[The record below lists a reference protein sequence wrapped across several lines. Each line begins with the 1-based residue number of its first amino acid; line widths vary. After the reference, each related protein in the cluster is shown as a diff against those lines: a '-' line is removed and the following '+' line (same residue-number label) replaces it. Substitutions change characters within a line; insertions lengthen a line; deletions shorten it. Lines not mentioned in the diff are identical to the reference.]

1 MLLFQCFIHRK
12 GDHGAGGGDGQGDGH
27 GAGGTGSPVA
37 CLPPGGGA
45 HSHNRTLQCPHST
58 AHPVSHW
65 CDHTAATEPAHPRV
79 HCPVHSPGAPTH
91 VPMPTAPSTATS
103 TALGCPHVPTPG
115 TGEGSPAP
123 LSPLCAAARAPAPSM
138 YSRLYG
144 HIFLVKLTGL
154 LSGFLPDMRTDY
166 HITPMSY
173 TNILLY
179 IQ

>member
-1 MLLFQCFIHRK
+1 
-12 GDHGAGGGDGQGDGH
+12 
-27 GAGGTGSPVA
+27 
-37 CLPPGGGA
+37 
-45 HSHNRTLQCPHST
+45 
-58 AHPVSHW
+58 
-65 CDHTAATEPAHPRV
+65 
-79 HCPVHSPGAPTH
+79 
-91 VPMPTAPSTATS
+91 
-103 TALGCPHVPTPG
+103 
-115 TGEGSPAP
+115 
-123 LSPLCAAARAPAPSM
+123 M

>member
-1 MLLFQCFIHRK
+1 MSRCQQ
-12 GDHGAGGGDGQGDGH
+12 QGDDG
-27 GAGGTGSPVA
+27 PVP
-37 CLPPGGGA
+37 L
-45 HSHNRTLQCPHST
+45 
-58 AHPVSHW
+58 
-65 CDHTAATEPAHPRV
+65 
-79 HCPVHSPGAPTH
+79 
-91 VPMPTAPSTATS
+91 
-103 TALGCPHVPTPG
+103 TPFCRG
-115 TGEGSPAP
+115 RAP
-123 LSPLCAAARAPAPSM
+123 LLCLALAPSM

>member
-1 MLLFQCFIHRK
+1 MW
-12 GDHGAGGGDGQGDGH
+12 
-27 GAGGTGSPVA
+27 P
-37 CLPPGGGA
+37 
-45 HSHNRTLQCPHST
+45 
-58 AHPVSHW
+58 
-65 CDHTAATEPAHPRV
+65 
-79 HCPVHSPGAPTH
+79 
-91 VPMPTAPSTATS
+91 
-103 TALGCPHVPTPG
+103 
-115 TGEGSPAP
+115 GEGGSAGAAQAHAPAR
-123 LSPLCAAARAPAPSM
+123 LALAPSM

>member
-1 MLLFQCFIHRK
+1 MQSSPQPLPAAPSLPGPRPPR
-12 GDHGAGGGDGQGDGH
+12 GRGVPTGVPRPGAG
-27 GAGGTGSPVA
+27 
-37 CLPPGGGA
+37 
-45 HSHNRTLQCPHST
+45 
-58 AHPVSHW
+58 
-65 CDHTAATEPAHPRV
+65 TAARGPQRRAR
-79 HCPVHSPGAPTH
+79 
-91 VPMPTAPSTATS
+91 
-103 TALGCPHVPTPG
+103 
-115 TGEGSPAP
+115 
-123 LSPLCAAARAPAPSM
+123 ARAPAPRALAPSM